1 LSAFEKRIGVILF
14 TPASVLWAD
23 KRTAINKVYGS
34 LWSKGI
40 SILGNKS
47 SKILIIKF
55 IFSDLFISLNLLLKL
70 ILMNTL
76 KIGDKIPEFD
86 CLDNKGNN
94 VSSSDFAG
102 KKLIVFFYPRANTP
116 GCTAEACNLS
126 ENYKEL
132 TDNGYSIV
140 GVSCDKV
147 ETQNKFSNK
156 FGFQYPL
163 LADTDKKL
171 VKLFGVWGPKKFMGR
186 EYEGIH
192 RMTFIFDENSV
203 VSRVIEKVNT
213 KNPTDQ
219 ILKG

>member
-1 LSAFEKRIGVILF
+1 M
-14 TPASVLWAD
+14 D
-23 KRTAINKVYGS
+23 
-34 LWSKGI
+34 
-40 SILGNKS
+40 
-47 SKILIIKF
+47 
-55 IFSDLFISLNLLLKL
+55 
-70 ILMNTL
+70 TL

-86 CLDNKGNN
+86 CSDNNGNN

-132 TDNGYSIV
+132 TDNGYSIL

-163 LADTDKKL
+163 LADTEKKL
-171 VKLFGVWGPKKFMGR
+171 VKLFGVWGPKKFRGR

-219 ILKG
+219 ILKD

>member
-1 LSAFEKRIGVILF
+1 
-14 TPASVLWAD
+14 
-23 KRTAINKVYGS
+23 
-34 LWSKGI
+34 
-40 SILGNKS
+40 
-47 SKILIIKF
+47 
-55 IFSDLFISLNLLLKL
+55 
-70 ILMNTL
+70 MNTL
-76 KIGDKIPEFD
+76 KIGDKIPNFE
-86 CLDNKGNN
+86 CPDNEGNIVN
-94 VSSSDFAG
+94 SNDFSG

-126 ENYKEL
+126 ENFEL
-132 TDNGYSIV
+132 LNENGYSIV

-156 FGFQYPL
+156 FGFKYPL
-163 LADTDKKL
+163 LADTEKNI

-203 VSRVIEKVNT
+203 VTRVISKVNT

-219 ILKG
+219 ILNS

>member
-1 LSAFEKRIGVILF
+1 
-14 TPASVLWAD
+14 
-23 KRTAINKVYGS
+23 
-34 LWSKGI
+34 
-40 SILGNKS
+40 
-47 SKILIIKF
+47 
-55 IFSDLFISLNLLLKL
+55 
-70 ILMNTL
+70 MNTL
-76 KIGDKIPEFD
+76 KIGDKIPNFE
-86 CLDNKGNN
+86 CPDNEGNIVN
-94 VSSSDFAG
+94 SNDFSG

-126 ENYKEL
+126 ENFEL
-132 TDNGYSIV
+132 LNENGYSIV

-156 FGFQYPL
+156 FGFKYPL
-163 LADTDKKL
+163 LADTEKNL

-213 KNPTDQ
+213 KNPTEQ